1 MAKVKT
7 ITVGIETSIKL
18 AEYQYIKPR
27 IDLTYRLDDGE
38 QAGTVMAEARDRL
51 VIEMAKLEAM
61 VRENVPGKAKSKNR
75 VEDTEMP
82 Y

>member
-1 MAKVKT
+1 MAKVNT

-27 IDLTYRLDDGE
+27 IDIQYMLDVGE
-38 QAGTVMAEARDRL
+38 SPGSVMSEARERL
-51 VIEMAKLEAM
+51 TIEMKKLEKH
-61 VRENVPGKAKSKNR
+61 VRKNNKDTKSLLSTYNR
-75 VEDTEMP
+75 C